1 LPNIPDIERIDSTT
15 PLITARWHN
24 GCSSILAD
32 MPTLKRKEV
41 NQMKIAT
48 LFLMAVLL
56 AGSIVASSM
65 PARAEDES
73 DVTSSWSDH
82 IQDLRRL
89 QYEQE

>member
-1 LPNIPDIERIDSTT
+1 
-15 PLITARWHN
+15 
-24 GCSSILAD
+24 
-32 MPTLKRKEV
+32 
-41 NQMKIAT
+41 MKIAT

>member
-1 LPNIPDIERIDSTT
+1 
-15 PLITARWHN
+15 
-24 GCSSILAD
+24 

-56 AGSIVASSM
+56 AGSFAATST

-73 DVTSSWSDH
+73 GVTSSWNEH
-82 IQDLRRL
+82 IRAGRQL